1 MVKVAPLLN
10 RFGFNPKSIGF
21 SALLAIGLRVS
32 LVLVVLSVAGFFVFQ
47 NMLENRVIN
56 KLEFAAKSRS
66 FEESELFRTIAHA
79 HESSLRMLRLR
90 LAQNHKTTIAFDD
103 LFQDNGENIYRSVDK
118 LYDGT
123 FLTDTLFVDGT
134 AAIIPDADTVTEEEK
149 DLLINALQ
157 VATQVGNSYFP
168 ELQSYYFFT
177 PDGKLIIRA
186 PNRPDN
192 LLFYRKN
199 SPPDFT
205 IANLRLVKVTSPSI
219 NPEREFR
226 CTSLQPIAFDPSGR
240 SWTTGCHTP
249 LDIDGKHVGA
259 FGTSIRLDKLLSTSV
274 ISPIEGGESM
284 IISANGKLVVHPRL
298 TKVGAENEQN
308 LDIPTSPNQDVIAI
322 YDDIKRHAGEDV
334 WVSYIDAIDSYVA
347 YGFIEGLDGYFVIS
361 YPHTLIAAEAG
372 DAAFTILYVGFAALL
387 LALFTIARTLRRTV
401 IEPLDLLTLRTKQLA
416 LGKFDLKK
424 ATSTTKSGAEIN
436 TLAAS
441 TEMMAGELSQI
452 VQNLEE
458 TVEERTCDLAM
469 ARDEAER
476 ASAAK
481 TDFLT
486 NMSHEIRTPLTGVIG
501 MLELLEHE
509 GLSASATAHV
519 QMAQKSSRL
528 LLSLVNDILDISR
541 LEAGKIKVRLTNVDV
556 KAAIQDTVDSLTLLA
571 QQKNL
576 DITVI
581 DETGAPLWLQTD
593 LKLIRQILI
602 NLIGNAIKFTTI
614 GGVTVTL
621 NSEPTDVDEVR
632 LGITVTDTG
641 SGLTEEQ
648 SKVLFNRFERT
659 DHVENIEKPGA
670 GLGLSIVKE
679 LVELLGGS
687 ISCQSGPNRG
697 TSFAVNLPTK
707 RGNQPE
713 SRSKQITQPEHPVPL
728 DGVRLLAVDDN
739 AVNRIII
746 EQLCQRLGATIN
758 MFECGEDV
766 VEHLSHQKHTQKYDA
781 LLLDINMPGISGIE
795 TLAQIRALPNCAAE
809 LPAIALTADAIA
821 GTEDRLKDAGMNG
834 YVSKPIDPGVLAKA
848 ILDAAGRLEA
858 AE

>member
-1 MVKVAPLLN
+1 MLIRL
-10 RFGFNPKSIGF
+10 GFNPKSIGF
-21 SALLAIGLRVS
+21 SALLAIGLRVG

-47 NMLENRVIN
+47 KMLENRVID

-66 FEESELFRTIAHA
+66 FEETELFRTVAHA

-90 LAQNHKTTIAFDD
+90 IAQSPKPVIAFDD
-103 LFQDNGENIYRSVDK
+103 LFRDSGENIYRSVDK

-123 FLTDTLFVDGT
+123 LLADTLFFDGT
-134 AAIIPDADTVTEEEK
+134 AGIIPSADTVTDEEK
-149 DLLINALQ
+149 DLLMNALQ
-157 VATQVGNSYFP
+157 VTVQVGNSYFP

-192 LLFYRKN
+192 LLYYRKT

-205 IANLRLVKVTSPSI
+205 IANLELVKVTSPSI
-219 NPEREFR
+219 NPQREFR
-226 CTSLQPIAFDPSGR
+226 CTNLQPIAFDPTGR
-240 SWTTGCHTP
+240 TWTTGCHTP
-249 LDIDGKHVGA
+249 FDIDGKHVGA
-259 FGTSIRLDKLLSTSV
+259 FGTSIRLDKLLSKSV
-274 ISPIEGGESM
+274 VSPIEGGESM
-284 IISANGKLVVHPRL
+284 IISANGSLIVHPRL
-298 TKVGAENEQN
+298 TKVGENNEQN
-308 LDIPTSPNQDVIAI
+308 IDIPNSGNKDVIAI
-322 YDDIKRHAGEDV
+322 YDDITRHAGEDV
-334 WVSYIDAIDSYVA
+334 WVSYIDVIDSYVA
-347 YGFIEGLDGYFVIS
+347 YGLIEGLNGYFVIS

-401 IEPLDLLTLRTKQLA
+401 TEPLDLLTLRTRQLA
-416 LGKFDLKK
+416 QGEFDSKK
-424 ATSTTKSGAEIN
+424 AISITQSGAEIN

-441 TEMMAGELSQI
+441 TEIMAGELSQI

-458 TVEERTCDLAM
+458 TVEDRTSDLAK
-469 ARDEAER
+469 ARDDAER

-481 TDFLT
+481 TDFLA
-486 NMSHEIRTPLTGVIG
+486 NMSHEIRTPLTGIIG

-509 GLSASATAHV
+509 GLSASANSHV
-519 QMAQKSSRL
+519 HMAQRSSRL

-541 LEAGKIKVRLTNVDV
+541 LEAGKIKVQLTNVDV

-571 QQKNL
+571 QQKDL

-602 NLIGNAIKFTTI
+602 NLVGNAIKFTAT
-614 GGVTVTL
+614 GGVTVKL
-621 NSEPTDVDEVR
+621 NSQSIDGETER
-632 LGITVTDTG
+632 LNLTITDTG
-641 SGLTEEQ
+641 PGLNEEQ

-659 DHVENIEKPGA
+659 SHSENREKPGA

-687 ISCQSGPNRG
+687 ISCQSGVGRG
-697 TSFAVNLPTK
+697 TSFSVSLPTK
-707 RGNQPE
+707 KGRQPE
-713 SRSKQITQPEHPVPL
+713 AENNQVALTEQPKPL
-728 DGVRLLAVDDN
+728 DGICLLAVDDN
-739 AVNRIII
+739 AINRVIITH
-746 EQLCQRLGATIN
+746 LCQRLGASIN
-758 MFECGEDV
+758 VLECGEDV
-766 VEHLSHQKHTQKYDA
+766 VTHLSHEHNAETYDA
-781 LLLDINMPGISGIE
+781 LLLDINMPGISGVE
-795 TLAQIRALPNCAAE
+795 TLSQVRALPNCAAE

-821 GTEDRLKDAGMNG
+821 GTEDRLRDAGMNG
-834 YVSKPIDPGVLAKA
+834 YVSKPIAPGSLTKA
-848 ILDAAGRLEA
+848 ILDNVTHLEA